1 MNYLVSITSQGQIS
15 IPAKIRRK
23 LGLYEFDKAYVK
35 EEGGRVIVEPVADL
49 LKLKGILKH
58 KAIKGKSIDTISK
71 ITGQN
76 VLNLIGGN
84 VAPARLKC
92 AFLALEAVK
101 KLKT

>member
-58 KAIKGKSIDTISK
+58 KAIKGKSIDEIIK
-71 ITGQN
+71 
-76 VLNLIGGN
+76 
-84 VAPARLKC
+84 
-92 AFLALEAVK
+92 LEKKAVGDAIIERYIRK
-101 KLKT
+101 EKRSRGKLYVI

>member
-58 KAIKGKSIDTISK
+58 KAIKGKSIDEIIK
-71 ITGQN
+71 
-76 VLNLIGGN
+76 
-84 VAPARLKC
+84 
-92 AFLALEAVK
+92 LEKKAVGDAIIERYIRK
-101 KLKT
+101 EKRSRGKLYVR